1 VEHKKKEGFVVEKE
15 RKKNIIIYVFILI
28 SFILF
33 SIIVVKNM
41 NENDNKNVTNDDI
54 KVEDNIVIEDK
65 SINEKKTTTDDEIE
79 IQSEE
84 ECKSVV
90 TKFIKNYHEVNDE
103 DSLKSL
109 KKIKDTMVEPL
120 YSQLKE
126 EIEGIDKM
134 PKNDYIYR
142 TIEKISIY
150 DYKFNSESKDIT
162 LSAKVYSNWLDKD
175 KSIVSKNELT
185 EYSFLLINDM
195 GKWKI
200 GEISS
205 DII

>member
-1 VEHKKKEGFVVEKE
+1 MEKE
-15 RKKNIIIYVFILI
+15 RKKNIIIYILI
-28 SFILF
+28 LVSFILF

-41 NENDNKNVTNDDI
+41 NENDNKNVTNDDV
-54 KVEDNIVIEDK
+54 KVEDNIVVEDK
-65 SINEKKTTTDDEIE
+65 SINKNSIKKDDEIA
-79 IQSEE
+79 IQSEK
-84 ECKSVV
+84 ECKNVV
-90 TKFIKNYHEVNDE
+90 TKFLKNYHEVNDE
-103 DSLKSL
+103 DTLKNL

-120 YSQLKE
+120 YFQLKE
-126 EIEGIDKM
+126 EIKGIDKM

-175 KSIVSKNELT
+175 KSIISKNELT
-185 EYSFLLINDM
+185 EYTFVLINDM
-195 GKWKI
+195 DKWKI

>member
-1 VEHKKKEGFVVEKE
+1 MEKE
-15 RKKNIIIYVFILI
+15 RKKNIIIYVLILV

-41 NENDNKNVTNDDI
+41 NENDNKNITNHDT
-54 KVEDNIVIEDK
+54 KVEDNIVVEDK
-65 SINEKKTTTDDEIE
+65 STNEKSTKKDDEIE
-79 IQSEE
+79 IQSEK

-90 TKFIKNYHEVNDE
+90 TKFLKNYHKIDDE
-103 DSLKSL
+103 DVLNH
-109 KKIKDTMVEPL
+109 IDNAKDTLVEQL
-120 YSQLKE
+120 YLQLRDEVKE
-126 EIEGIDKM
+126 IDRM
-134 PKNDYIYR
+134 PKHGYIYR
-142 TIEKISIY
+142 TVEEIKIC
-150 DYKFNSESKDIT
+150 DYKFNSESKDIVIG
-162 LSAKVYSNWLDKD
+162 AKVYSNWLDKD
-175 KSIVSKNELT
+175 KSIVAKNELT